1 MVGKYGA
8 RAVLGVVAAG
18 HMCLNQKQKE
28 MNTGAAFLLLI
39 RQSRILAH
47 VMVLS
52 AFSSGLATLCH
63 LSDSLKT
70 CHK

>member
-1 MVGKYGA
+1 MVGQCGA

-18 HMCLNQKQKE
+18 HMCLSQKQKE
-28 MNTGAAFLLLI
+28 TNTGAAFLLLI

-52 AFSSGLATLCH
+52 AFSFGLATPCH
-63 LSDSLKT
+63 LSNSLQT